1 MANKNPKSDLE
12 SRATG
17 EEDGEEG
24 LSNAS
29 AQPKKKWYS
38 WLIENWFMIATIIG
52 VIIGFG
58 AGFGIQTVGLSADA
72 EIWLGKPFL

>member
-1 MANKNPKSDLE
+1 
-12 SRATG
+12 
-17 EEDGEEG
+17 
-24 LSNAS
+24 
-29 AQPKKKWYS
+29 
-38 WLIENWFMIATIIG
+38 MIATIIG